1 MVSTKYFLFILAVVY
16 CSAVF
21 SQENTPPTIIIN
33 NDTIVIE
40 AIPMAEISDRIE
52 TVYKEIKSVNTEFS
66 SFQDQKSIDS
76 LIERGDNILLVE
88 IKRIEESK
96 ESMSNRE
103 LLDEEKDWKRIRK
116 ELDVWKEKFNNR
128 SIIIDEQSKKVDLI
142 LQRWTLT
149 LNEAIKEEVPD
160 QLMERIQ
167 TVLKDIKVINKEV
180 KEKQDQIYLNQNN
193 ITEFILAVEDILTT
207 LEDES
212 AYLMLTYLKI
222 DAPAIWEASDTVSSF
237 QIAKEQANKYITE
250 SSRNI
255 NSFINDSKNKALFH
269 LFFFIFLIV
278 FLYFLKRFLDT
289 VDGEENSEL
298 ANTKIV
304 ISNYFASALIL
315 ALISAMWIY
324 PIRPFIVADILSFII
339 ILTSLLLFPR
349 IYGKKIIYLILG
361 VIALLAV
368 NQILI
373 LFGGKGFLSRVL
385 LYVEIIFAGL
395 VLYYINIKDGYHKS
409 SNKISIWKILY
420 YFSPI
425 FILFLIIAFVG
436 NTFGFVDLSIQ
447 LTGSVVHSIFT
458 ALILILLTLLLSSIV
473 TVLFETRFF
482 LKSNII
488 SENQK
493 LITNW
498 ITSIITLTI
507 VGFWINSILI
517 SLGLNNQFWNWL
529 AGLLESSWTIGTTTI
544 SVGTIISVILVIVIT
559 TVVVRLVKV
568 LLEKELF
575 PRIRLPRGVPGAISM
590 IVRYTIVGFGF
601 YFVLSAAGI
610 DLGKFG
616 LIAGALGI
624 GIGFGLQNIV
634 FNFIAGLVLAF
645 ERPIQV
651 GDVIEVGTLMGT
663 VTSIGVRSS
672 NVKTYD
678 GSEVIVP
685 NGNLISKEVI
695 NWTLSDRKK
704 RRVIP
709 VSVAYGSDPHKVL
722 EILLGAAN
730 DHVNVLDTPAPWAT
744 FDGFGES
751 SLDFKIRF
759 WAPLDIGMTTMS
771 QVAMSIYD
779 ALEKAGIN
787 IPFPQ
792 QDIYIKS
799 IEKDYTD
806 VTEQNINTPGFDK
819 KGSDNKKD

>member
-1 MVSTKYFLFILAVVY
+1 LELVY
-16 CSAVF
+16 S
-21 SQENTPPTIIIN
+21 
-33 NDTIVIE
+33 
-40 AIPMAEISDRIE
+40 
-52 TVYKEIKSVNTEFS
+52 
-66 SFQDQKSIDS
+66 
-76 LIERGDNILLVE
+76 
-88 IKRIEESK
+88 
-96 ESMSNRE
+96 
-103 LLDEEKDWKRIRK
+103 
-116 ELDVWKEKFNNR
+116 
-128 SIIIDEQSKKVDLI
+128 
-142 LQRWTLT
+142 
-149 LNEAIKEEVPD
+149 
-160 QLMERIQ
+160 
-167 TVLKDIKVINKEV
+167 
-180 KEKQDQIYLNQNN
+180 
-193 ITEFILAVEDILTT
+193 
-207 LEDES
+207 
-212 AYLMLTYLKI
+212 
-222 DAPAIWEASDTVSSF
+222 
-237 QIAKEQANKYITE
+237 
-250 SSRNI
+250 
-255 NSFINDSKNKALFH
+255 
-269 LFFFIFLIV
+269 
-278 FLYFLKRFLDT
+278 
-289 VDGEENSEL
+289 
-298 ANTKIV
+298 
-304 ISNYFASALIL
+304 
-315 ALISAMWIY
+315 
-324 PIRPFIVADILSFII
+324 
-339 ILTSLLLFPR
+339 
-349 IYGKKIIYLILG
+349 
-361 VIALLAV
+361 
-368 NQILI
+368 
-373 LFGGKGFLSRVL
+373 
-385 LYVEIIFAGL
+385 
-395 VLYYINIKDGYHKS
+395 
-409 SNKISIWKILY
+409 
-420 YFSPI
+420 
-425 FILFLIIAFVG
+425 
-436 NTFGFVDLSIQ
+436 
-447 LTGSVVHSIFT
+447 
-458 ALILILLTLLLSSIV
+458 
-473 TVLFETRFF
+473 
-482 LKSNII
+482 
-488 SENQK
+488 
-493 LITNW
+493 
-498 ITSIITLTI
+498 
-507 VGFWINSILI
+507 
-517 SLGLNNQFWNWL
+517 
-529 AGLLESSWTIGTTTI
+529 LLESSWTIGTTTI

-575 PRIRLPRGVPGAISM
+575 PRIRLSRGVPGAISM
-590 IVRYTIVGFGF
+590 IIRYTIVGFGF

-616 LIAGALGI
+616 LIAGALGV

-792 QDIYIKS
+792 QDVYIKS

-806 VTEQNINTPGFDK
+806 VTEQKFNTPGFDK